1 MKNLF
6 VVAIFLITS
15 FKVFAQFDYQIF
27 QEFSNPIIK
36 QQNSKLISVTE
47 LQLADRNNWLKIS
60 YQEFNPD
67 GLPNKLIQYDKA
79 NIEIRQMHFYY
90 SDEGEISRIETYEGK
105 KHNGSTEFKL
115 NASGQVVLYT
125 EYIYSSLDSKKLLV
139 GKTFIEYYPDKTI
152 KKTIN
157 IETDADTS
165 KVNYYS
171 TSGEL
176 VKSIWKIQGLR
187 TTKIEYLW
195 NKDKT
200 EMKENHYENDTS
212 IYSTVIHRY
221 RNKKEV
227 ERIDPS
233 ISMKP
238 FYWKYDSNGRVIETN
253 QDYYDVIYYSY
264 DNEGRLVNKIMNIL
278 FTDSSEK
285 DLPKKVSYKYEYK
298 LRN

>member
-1 MKNLF
+1 
-6 VVAIFLITS
+6 
-15 FKVFAQFDYQIF
+15 
-27 QEFSNPIIK
+27 
-36 QQNSKLISVTE
+36 
-47 LQLADRNNWLKIS
+47 
-60 YQEFNPD
+60 
-67 GLPNKLIQYDKA
+67 
-79 NIEIRQMHFYY
+79 
-90 SDEGEISRIETYEGK
+90 
-105 KHNGSTEFKL
+105 
-115 NASGQVVLYT
+115 
-125 EYIYSSLDSKKLLV
+125 V

-157 IETDADTS
+157 IKTDADTS

-264 DNEGRLVNKIMNIL
+264 DNEGRLESKIMNIL
-278 FTDSSEK
+278 FSGSNEK
-285 DLPKKVSYKYEYK
+285 YLPKKVNYKYEYK

>member
-1 MKNLF
+1 MKKLF

-125 EYIYSSLDSKKLLV
+125 EYVYSSLDSKKLLV

-157 IETDADTS
+157 IKTDADTS

-264 DNEGRLVNKIMNIL
+264 DNEGRLESKIMNIL
-278 FTDSSEK
+278 FFDSSEK
-285 DLPKKVSYKYEYK
+285 DLPKKVNYKYEYK

>member
-1 MKNLF
+1 MKKLF

-125 EYIYSSLDSKKLLV
+125 EYVYSSLDSKKLLV

-157 IETDADTS
+157 IKTDADTS

-264 DNEGRLVNKIMNIL
+264 DNEGRLESKIMNIL
-278 FTDSSEK
+278 FSDSSEK
-285 DLPKKVSYKYEYK
+285 DLPKKVNYKYEYK